1 MVDATGIHAAI
12 QGAKKGK
19 KVQPAKFFCKKNAF
33 ISLFCHFEAYFRLVS
48 LPFLLSAVDVLTIYV
63 CYHIRR
69 SRSGHPFSGN
79 QTMKAGGSAC
89 HETLPEMKEGAL
101 PLKCGRN
108 VPRTRDFIT
117 RCHRPTNHAQD
128 HAPERLHT
136 PRFRTPKTPF
146 LKCKKNTNT
155 LKYFDKDRHPFQN
168 GFRHSNGHF
177 RILSSPSCPRFGT

>member
-1 MVDATGIHAAI
+1 MCIADVVDATGIHAAI

-19 KVQPAKFFCKKNAF
+19 KVQPAKCFCKKNAF

-108 VPRTRDFIT
+108 APRTRDPAHDAMT
-117 RCHRPTNHAQD
+117 YKSCARPCPGAIAHPTLSH
-128 HAPERLHT
+128 
-136 PRFRTPKTPF
+136 PKTPF

-155 LKYFDKDRHPFQN
+155 
-168 GFRHSNGHF
+168 
-177 RILSSPSCPRFGT
+177 

>member
-19 KVQPAKFFCKKNAF
+19 KAQPAKFFCKKNAF

-101 PLKCGRN
+101 SLKCGRN
-108 VPRTRDFIT
+108 APRTRDSSHDAIDLQT
-117 RCHRPTNHAQD
+117 MGKTMPGAIAHSTLSH
-128 HAPERLHT
+128 
-136 PRFRTPKTPF
+136 PKTPF

>member
-1 MVDATGIHAAI
+1 MCIADVVDATGIHAAI

-19 KVQPAKFFCKKNAF
+19 KAQPAKFFCKKNAF

-101 PLKCGRN
+101 P
-108 VPRTRDFIT
+108 P
-117 RCHRPTNHAQD
+117 QMW
-128 HAPERLHT
+128 
-136 PRFRTPKTPF
+136 
-146 LKCKKNTNT
+146 
-155 LKYFDKDRHPFQN
+155 
-168 GFRHSNGHF
+168 
-177 RILSSPSCPRFGT
+177 

>member
-1 MVDATGIHAAI
+1 MADVVNATGIHAAI

-19 KVQPAKFFCKKNAF
+19 KAQPTKFFCKKNAF

-79 QTMKAGGSAC
+79 QTKAGGSAC

-108 VPRTRDFIT
+108 APRTRDSSHDAIDLQT
-117 RCHRPTNHAQD
+117 MRKTMPRSDCTPHAF
-128 HAPERLHT
+128 APQNA
-136 PRFRTPKTPF
+136 F
-146 LKCKKNTNT
+146 LKGVFYK
-155 LKYFDKDRHPFQN
+155 LA
-168 GFRHSNGHF
+168 
-177 RILSSPSCPRFGT
+177 

>member
-1 MVDATGIHAAI
+1 MVDATGIHATI

-33 ISLFCHFEAYFRLVS
+33 ISLFCHFETYFRLVS

-108 VPRTRDFIT
+108 APRTRDFIT

-128 HAPERLHT
+128 HAPGAIAHSTLSH
-136 PRFRTPKTPF
+136 PKTPF

-155 LKYFDKDRHPFQN
+155 
-168 GFRHSNGHF
+168 
-177 RILSSPSCPRFGT
+177 